1 MENLR
6 CEQFNYN
13 QVKSMW
19 ALLNYANTFGIHM
32 WDEMER
38 GYNPNS
44 GYVYIAY
51 ECGLTIAIFEGR
63 DNIFD
68 VVLFGYDDNG
78 EIEYDTLEDFKAE
91 FLV

>member
-1 MENLR
+1 MENVIL
-6 CEQFNYN
+6 QFNYL
-13 QVKSMW
+13 QTRSLSV
-19 ALLNYANTFGIHM
+19 LFLYEETFDLKDYSRMMI
-32 WDEMER
+32 

-51 ECGLTIAIFEGR
+51 EEGLTIAIFEGR

-68 VVLFGYDDNG
+68 VVLFGYNDDG